1 MSLSCEVPDAT
12 IIHRLLR
19 IGAFKGDYRV
29 TLTDITYLKE
39 TENEHHIFR
48 AKTSAGEDV
57 VIKFTYEG
65 GIAFPRLKHES
76 HIYLDYL
83 KPLWGVHVPKFYGLY
98 MYTSLDISEDSCAC
112 IILQYCGEPAVS
124 DLSQLK
130 DYCSNEYG
138 IKQFRNNT
146 MDMVFRLHS
155 LEIVHD
161 ALNAS
166 HILDFKGKPFLV
178 DFTGADSHDC
188 VELDDVEELSRD
200 SIAAKEGEIL
210 YQMGRDS
217 VRCDELW
224 MFLKSIEY
232 CIP

>member
-1 MSLSCEVPDAT
+1 MALIDAAEV
-12 IIHRLLR
+12 IRLLR

-57 VIKFTYEG
+57 VIKFIYEG
-65 GIAFPRLKHES
+65 GIAFSRLKHES

-98 MYTSLDISEDSCAC
+98 LYTSLDVSESSCAC

-130 DYCSNEYG
+130 DYRGSGYG
-138 IKQFRNNT
+138 IKRFRNDT
-146 MDMVFRLHS
+146 LDMVFRLHS
-155 LEIVHD
+155 PGIGLEHD

-178 DFTGADSHDC
+178 DFTGAAPHNC
-188 VELDDVEELSRD
+188 LALIDVKELSRD
-200 SIAAKEGEIL
+200 SIPVKEGEIL
-210 YQMGRDS
+210 QHIGRDS
-217 VRCDELW
+217 VRCYELW
-224 MFLKSIEY
+224 MFFESIEY
-232 CIP
+232 CLP